1 MDKTINQAMDRLRS
15 SMRANGISRRIL
27 AEIVNARYNYTA
39 VNGRTVMLYCS
50 RLAPWQII
58 DLAGYL
64 TARST
69 SYHHA
74 QDLIS

>member
-1 MDKTINQAMDRLRS
+1 MDKTIKQAMDRLRS
-15 SMRANGISRRIL
+15 SMRSNGIPRRIL
-27 AEIVNARYNYTA
+27 AEIVNARYDYTA
-39 VNGRTVMLYCS
+39 VNGRNVMFYCS

-74 QDLIS
+74 RDLIL

>member
-1 MDKTINQAMDRLRS
+1 MDKTIKQAMDRLRS
-15 SMRANGISRRIL
+15 SMRANGIPRRIL
-27 AEIVNARYNYTA
+27 AEIVNDRYNYTA
-39 VNGRTVMLYCS
+39 VNGRNVMLYCS

-64 TARST
+64 AARST

-74 QDLIS
+74 RDLIL